1 MRLANE
7 WVTATQPRW
16 RLVYNH
22 PGASMTILLYSYRL
36 SVLSSV
42 DPCSVSCMD
51 RYYVRLGTMHRRVG
65 LYGGP
70 SPTQ

>member
-1 MRLANE
+1 
-7 WVTATQPRW
+7 
-16 RLVYNH
+16 
-22 PGASMTILLYSYRL
+22 MTILLYSYRL